1 MNPLGARDSPHPEI
15 VELLTEE
22 TSRDTRPSTTEHRNP
37 ALGVPRFMR
46 ETAATMNRSRM
57 DESHENSAP
66 EQPSRA
72 TAPTSQ
78 TKETLERRASGLPR
92 AHGKNNLFDR
102 DVRIP
107 GRYPSL
113 GHTDSVQQPL
123 DISDDS
129 DDELPTTITT
139 RKKGVAFIDHR
150 ADLSSPLG
158 IRYPLMSEQ
167 RRYSRQSQAEVDT
180 DYFSEAWLSP
190 GPAASLEPLVEHAY
204 ERAQFERQPS
214 TSYVIPRE
222 DNVTTFD
229 LWENDA
235 QGNPQRKDSLHTTPI
250 GHTNN
255 DQSKAL
261 NRLYDQIRD
270 MWRDLGNERKHS
282 DQLGEQLLARD
293 KVIENLHSKDQETQD
308 ILEGYKGDVADTQ
321 AVLKNCQDQLQS
333 SVATVARLT
342 EELRDAR
349 GSAHEDYQQAQ
360 NQAENLAARKS
371 AYKDKYRQEH
381 DAHRATLENMKKLQA
396 KLKQATAK
404 VSRSARRGH
413 TGPSPPDS
421 SDSEGDDANSPL
433 PALSR
438 QGQRGTQST
447 KNRYSD
453 DEEYDHRRHPRPKKP
468 EPEAFSGN
476 GTTSA
481 DYLKWKMDVT
491 DWFADYPYEFASET
505 KKLSYIRQKT
515 KDKAFGCLQHG
526 YLEPG
531 AEFAHSNEAWSIL
544 DSVYKSLNTS
554 IEAQSWYESL
564 NSTMKPTESMGEY
577 IARFNVGTSALRW
590 PDTLKIQFMRNRL
603 PVWWRDMTAMK
614 VLESSLT
621 YLDFCQ
627 TLRLLEQSNPQR
639 ATTTGNRRGNQSLE
653 GGGGGGAGGNK
664 STPSN
669 GPRNGGSSSGSGPRG
684 RSDIQVK
691 VLRHLNRCFNCL
703 KKNHTFKAT
712 GGYCSKEPVASFDSY
727 PEVQD
732 ALEKAIANNGV
743 PVGEPARPK
752 VKGAAASGPPR
763 HEKPPPVQPPAH
775 PLIPPAPSV
784 EDSEEEEELH
794 PNRFVDDS
802 LTLALS
808 PTVEVSS
815 DDESDPDPTLQAIAN
830 RVKALKQQSQTG
842 SRITVSAIA
851 AAAIRGDKYQPLV
864 GQQLVFKG
872 IISSHRSS
880 PQHVEIMG
888 DTGCASLFIDSSHA
902 RAHKYDL
909 ISLSQPATLEL
920 ADGSLVAGVTH
931 MARVTVTFGTHTEDV
946 LAYVTKLSGVQMI
959 LGTPWFQTHEPRVN
973 WKDMS
978 LSFDSEHCL
987 INCIHDH
994 RPCHTQSSR
1003 HHKQPLPQVPDPCR
1017 KVARHPKAPPPID
1030 VAFISSRVAAAAVC
1044 HDQDICITSYDE
1056 IGRIAELSDKEWED
1070 TQHLRAAGAKVLPED
1085 YENYAA
1091 VRLAGVC
1098 LGDNPCDLGSVLT
1111 LMQESGEGASLSTST
1126 MLVGLARFS
1135 LKGTHDPYDDIEG
1148 ADDRPLDDVLLEL
1161 CLSDPRLR
1169 DVKTALASNDRRIPH
1184 YLIAEGIRMELADLE
1199 ASNDGKLFIG
1209 NGRLVVPFSEKL
1221 RTRIIAHIHN
1231 SLPGGH
1237 GGRTTTYQQV
1247 SQWYYW
1253 QGMTNTIAR
1262 FTNNCL
1268 TCDAAP
1274 PEVHLGNDGVTEYVV
1289 SQVLDS
1295 RIRRN
1300 LVDPH
1305 TGERGLLQYKV
1316 EWVGDDQSE
1325 PWQPY
1330 HNLRSCKESVQD
1342 FHSRNPG
1349 RPGPHATFHDYDD
1362 DGQLA
1367 IALLQLLDSK
1377 YSNKFAPQSEL

>member
-1 MNPLGARDSPHPEI
+1 MDNLMHNTLEEIATWVRTVELPGTQSQQAETETFYEDDTTQEESPRTQKTRYHQGRKVVEAYLTPPPTPPPVALLVQGEVNNEDMTNMSNQSTSMTSPWAAAFMAGTESGHIGSLINWDSSSAKKPRSEIELKEVQEQLEGLIIFKYLTYVRPLHVIAVTEHWPNGAPHEKRPVEQVMNPLGARDSPHPEI

-102 DVRIP
+102 D
-107 GRYPSL
+107 
-113 GHTDSVQQPL
+113 QPL

-321 AVLKNCQDQLQS
+321 AVLRTARTNFSLPS
-333 SVATVARLT
+333 LHSATRA
-342 EELRDAR
+342 
-349 GSAHEDYQQAQ
+349 AHEDYQQAQ

-413 TGPSPPDS
+413 TGPSPDS

-433 PALSR
+433 PALSPR
-438 QGQRGTQST
+438 VRSP
-447 KNRYSD
+447 SP
-453 DEEYDHRRHPRPKKP
+453 PRPKKP

-653 GGGGGGAGGNK
+653 AG
-664 STPSN
+664 
-669 GPRNGGSSSGSGPRG
+669 R
-684 RSDIQVK
+684 
-691 VLRHLNRCFNCL
+691 L
-703 KKNHTFKAT
+703 
-712 GGYCSKEPVASFDSY
+712 FDSY

-752 VKGAAASGPPR
+752 VKGAAAS
-763 HEKPPPVQPPAH
+763 VT
-775 PLIPPAPSV
+775 S
-784 EDSEEEEELH
+784 
-794 PNRFVDDS
+794 
-802 LTLALS
+802 T
-808 PTVEVSS
+808 
-815 DDESDPDPTLQAIAN
+815 
-830 RVKALKQQSQTG
+830 
-842 SRITVSAIA
+842 
-851 AAAIRGDKYQPLV
+851 
-864 GQQLVFKG
+864 
-872 IISSHRSS
+872 S
-880 PQHVEIMG
+880 PQ
-888 DTGCASLFIDSSHA
+888 
-902 RAHKYDL
+902 
-909 ISLSQPATLEL
+909 P
-920 ADGSLVAGVTH
+920 
-931 MARVTVTFGTHTEDV
+931 
-946 LAYVTKLSGVQMI
+946 
-959 LGTPWFQTHEPRVN
+959 
-973 WKDMS
+973 
-978 LSFDSEHCL
+978 SE
-987 INCIHDH
+987 N
-994 RPCHTQSSR
+994 
-1003 HHKQPLPQVPDPCR
+1003 
-1017 KVARHPKAPPPID
+1017 A
-1030 VAFISSRVAAAAVC
+1030 
-1044 HDQDICITSYDE
+1044 
-1056 IGRIAELSDKEWED
+1056 
-1070 TQHLRAAGAKVLPED
+1070 
-1085 YENYAA
+1085 
-1091 VRLAGVC
+1091 
-1098 LGDNPCDLGSVLT
+1098 
-1111 LMQESGEGASLSTST
+1111 
-1126 MLVGLARFS
+1126 
-1135 LKGTHDPYDDIEG
+1135 
-1148 ADDRPLDDVLLEL
+1148 
-1161 CLSDPRLR
+1161 
-1169 DVKTALASNDRRIPH
+1169 
-1184 YLIAEGIRMELADLE
+1184 
-1199 ASNDGKLFIG
+1199 
-1209 NGRLVVPFSEKL
+1209 
-1221 RTRIIAHIHN
+1221 
-1231 SLPGGH
+1231 
-1237 GGRTTTYQQV
+1237 
-1247 SQWYYW
+1247 
-1253 QGMTNTIAR
+1253 
-1262 FTNNCL
+1262 
-1268 TCDAAP
+1268 
-1274 PEVHLGNDGVTEYVV
+1274 
-1289 SQVLDS
+1289 
-1295 RIRRN
+1295 
-1300 LVDPH
+1300 
-1305 TGERGLLQYKV
+1305 
-1316 EWVGDDQSE
+1316 
-1325 PWQPY
+1325 
-1330 HNLRSCKESVQD
+1330 
-1342 FHSRNPG
+1342 
-1349 RPGPHATFHDYDD
+1349 
-1362 DGQLA
+1362 
-1367 IALLQLLDSK
+1367 
-1377 YSNKFAPQSEL
+1377 

>member
-308 ILEGYKGDVADTQ
+308 ILEGYKGD
-321 AVLKNCQDQLQS
+321 
-333 SVATVARLT
+333 
-342 EELRDAR
+342 
-349 GSAHEDYQQAQ
+349 
-360 NQAENLAARKS
+360 
-371 AYKDKYRQEH
+371 
-381 DAHRATLENMKKLQA
+381 
-396 KLKQATAK
+396 
-404 VSRSARRGH
+404 
-413 TGPSPPDS
+413 
-421 SDSEGDDANSPL
+421 
-433 PALSR
+433 
-438 QGQRGTQST
+438 
-447 KNRYSD
+447 
-453 DEEYDHRRHPRPKKP
+453 
-468 EPEAFSGN
+468 
-476 GTTSA
+476 
-481 DYLKWKMDVT
+481 
-491 DWFADYPYEFASET
+491 
-505 KKLSYIRQKT
+505 
-515 KDKAFGCLQHG
+515 
-526 YLEPG
+526 
-531 AEFAHSNEAWSIL
+531 
-544 DSVYKSLNTS
+544 
-554 IEAQSWYESL
+554 
-564 NSTMKPTESMGEY
+564 
-577 IARFNVGTSALRW
+577 
-590 PDTLKIQFMRNRL
+590 
-603 PVWWRDMTAMK
+603 
-614 VLESSLT
+614 
-621 YLDFCQ
+621 
-627 TLRLLEQSNPQR
+627 
-639 ATTTGNRRGNQSLE
+639 
-653 GGGGGGAGGNK
+653 
-664 STPSN
+664 
-669 GPRNGGSSSGSGPRG
+669 
-684 RSDIQVK
+684 
-691 VLRHLNRCFNCL
+691 
-703 KKNHTFKAT
+703 
-712 GGYCSKEPVASFDSY
+712 
-727 PEVQD
+727 
-732 ALEKAIANNGV
+732 
-743 PVGEPARPK
+743 
-752 VKGAAASGPPR
+752 
-763 HEKPPPVQPPAH
+763 
-775 PLIPPAPSV
+775 
-784 EDSEEEEELH
+784 
-794 PNRFVDDS
+794 
-802 LTLALS
+802 
-808 PTVEVSS
+808 
-815 DDESDPDPTLQAIAN
+815 
-830 RVKALKQQSQTG
+830 
-842 SRITVSAIA
+842 
-851 AAAIRGDKYQPLV
+851 
-864 GQQLVFKG
+864 
-872 IISSHRSS
+872 
-880 PQHVEIMG
+880 
-888 DTGCASLFIDSSHA
+888 
-902 RAHKYDL
+902 
-909 ISLSQPATLEL
+909 
-920 ADGSLVAGVTH
+920 
-931 MARVTVTFGTHTEDV
+931 
-946 LAYVTKLSGVQMI
+946 
-959 LGTPWFQTHEPRVN
+959 
-973 WKDMS
+973 
-978 LSFDSEHCL
+978 
-987 INCIHDH
+987 
-994 RPCHTQSSR
+994 
-1003 HHKQPLPQVPDPCR
+1003 
-1017 KVARHPKAPPPID
+1017 
-1030 VAFISSRVAAAAVC
+1030 
-1044 HDQDICITSYDE
+1044 
-1056 IGRIAELSDKEWED
+1056 
-1070 TQHLRAAGAKVLPED
+1070 
-1085 YENYAA
+1085 
-1091 VRLAGVC
+1091 
-1098 LGDNPCDLGSVLT
+1098 
-1111 LMQESGEGASLSTST
+1111 
-1126 MLVGLARFS
+1126 
-1135 LKGTHDPYDDIEG
+1135 
-1148 ADDRPLDDVLLEL
+1148 
-1161 CLSDPRLR
+1161 
-1169 DVKTALASNDRRIPH
+1169 
-1184 YLIAEGIRMELADLE
+1184 
-1199 ASNDGKLFIG
+1199 
-1209 NGRLVVPFSEKL
+1209 
-1221 RTRIIAHIHN
+1221 
-1231 SLPGGH
+1231 
-1237 GGRTTTYQQV
+1237 
-1247 SQWYYW
+1247 
-1253 QGMTNTIAR
+1253 
-1262 FTNNCL
+1262 
-1268 TCDAAP
+1268 AAP

>member
-1 MNPLGARDSPHPEI
+1 
-15 VELLTEE
+15 
-22 TSRDTRPSTTEHRNP
+22 
-37 ALGVPRFMR
+37 
-46 ETAATMNRSRM
+46 
-57 DESHENSAP
+57 
-66 EQPSRA
+66 
-72 TAPTSQ
+72 
-78 TKETLERRASGLPR
+78 
-92 AHGKNNLFDR
+92 
-102 DVRIP
+102 
-107 GRYPSL
+107 
-113 GHTDSVQQPL
+113 
-123 DISDDS
+123 
-129 DDELPTTITT
+129 
-139 RKKGVAFIDHR
+139 
-150 ADLSSPLG
+150 
-158 IRYPLMSEQ
+158 
-167 RRYSRQSQAEVDT
+167 
-180 DYFSEAWLSP
+180 
-190 GPAASLEPLVEHAY
+190 
-204 ERAQFERQPS
+204 
-214 TSYVIPRE
+214 
-222 DNVTTFD
+222 
-229 LWENDA
+229 
-235 QGNPQRKDSLHTTPI
+235 
-250 GHTNN
+250 
-255 DQSKAL
+255 AL
-261 NRLYDQIRD
+261 NRLPYDQIRD

-293 KVIENLHSKDQETQD
+293 KVIENLHSKDQETK
-308 ILEGYKGDVADTQ
+308 ISLRVTR
-321 AVLKNCQDQLQS
+321 
-333 SVATVARLT
+333 ATSLTHRL
-342 EELRDAR
+342 
-349 GSAHEDYQQAQ
+349 SATRAKRSRRLPAGQ

-577 IARFNVGTSALRW
+577 IARFN
-590 PDTLKIQFMRNRL
+590 FMRNRL

-851 AAAIRGDKYQPLV
+851 AAAIRGDNGRRYPY
-864 GQQLVFKG
+864 G
-872 IISSHRSS
+872 
-880 PQHVEIMG
+880 
-888 DTGCASLFIDSSHA
+888 
-902 RAHKYDL
+902 
-909 ISLSQPATLEL
+909 
-920 ADGSLVAGVTH
+920 
-931 MARVTVTFGTHTEDV
+931 RVTVTFGTHTEDV

-1085 YENYAA
+1085 YEKFRDKMERPHMTRQEILKRLPKTILGSNRWGGSYAA

-1268 TCDAAP
+1268 TCKRSKVNRTAKHSLLHPLPVPTQYWDDISIDFITPLPKSTWCGHSYQHIMVVVDRLSKMKKFIAMENLEVPTVVDKFMEYIWKEEGYPRTLVSDRGRQFTSHFWNRLCAQVGTHPKLSTSHHPETDGQTENANADLKQYLRAYVNYLQTDWAQLLPLAEFEANSAISTATGLSPFLATKGRQPRSGLEPAHLLRPLNNHPTIAQQQRNADALAQRIDTTRTFLRQQILWAQDKMKEFADANRYPAPRFDVGDWVMLNARHIKTERPVKSLDHKNIGPYQITRVIDNMAYELDLPPQLKAIFPAFHPWLLQPYEDDALPGQPRPGDAAP

>member
-1 MNPLGARDSPHPEI
+1 
-15 VELLTEE
+15 
-22 TSRDTRPSTTEHRNP
+22 
-37 ALGVPRFMR
+37 
-46 ETAATMNRSRM
+46 
-57 DESHENSAP
+57 
-66 EQPSRA
+66 
-72 TAPTSQ
+72 
-78 TKETLERRASGLPR
+78 
-92 AHGKNNLFDR
+92 
-102 DVRIP
+102 
-107 GRYPSL
+107 
-113 GHTDSVQQPL
+113 
-123 DISDDS
+123 
-129 DDELPTTITT
+129 
-139 RKKGVAFIDHR
+139 
-150 ADLSSPLG
+150 
-158 IRYPLMSEQ
+158 
-167 RRYSRQSQAEVDT
+167 
-180 DYFSEAWLSP
+180 
-190 GPAASLEPLVEHAY
+190 
-204 ERAQFERQPS
+204 
-214 TSYVIPRE
+214 
-222 DNVTTFD
+222 
-229 LWENDA
+229 
-235 QGNPQRKDSLHTTPI
+235 
-250 GHTNN
+250 
-255 DQSKAL
+255 
-261 NRLYDQIRD
+261 

-293 KVIENLHSKDQETQD
+293 K
-308 ILEGYKGDVADTQ
+308 

-453 DEEYDHRRHPRPKKP
+453 DEEYDHRRHPRLKKP
-468 EPEAFSGN
+468 KPKAFSSN
-476 GTTSA
+476 STTSA

-590 PDTLKIQFMRNRL
+590 PDTLKIQFMRNQL
-603 PVWWRDMTAMK
+603 P
-614 VLESSLT
+614 
-621 YLDFCQ
+621 
-627 TLRLLEQSNPQR
+627 SNPQR

-815 DDESDPDPTLQAIAN
+815 DDESDPDPTL
-830 RVKALKQQSQTG
+830 
-842 SRITVSAIA
+842 
-851 AAAIRGDKYQPLV
+851 
-864 GQQLVFKG
+864 
-872 IISSHRSS
+872 
-880 PQHVEIMG
+880 
-888 DTGCASLFIDSSHA
+888 
-902 RAHKYDL
+902 
-909 ISLSQPATLEL
+909 
-920 ADGSLVAGVTH
+920 
-931 MARVTVTFGTHTEDV
+931 
-946 LAYVTKLSGVQMI
+946 
-959 LGTPWFQTHEPRVN
+959 
-973 WKDMS
+973 
-978 LSFDSEHCL
+978 
-987 INCIHDH
+987 
-994 RPCHTQSSR
+994 
-1003 HHKQPLPQVPDPCR
+1003 
-1017 KVARHPKAPPPID
+1017 
-1030 VAFISSRVAAAAVC
+1030 
-1044 HDQDICITSYDE
+1044 
-1056 IGRIAELSDKEWED
+1056 
-1070 TQHLRAAGAKVLPED
+1070 
-1085 YENYAA
+1085 
-1091 VRLAGVC
+1091 
-1098 LGDNPCDLGSVLT
+1098 
-1111 LMQESGEGASLSTST
+1111 
-1126 MLVGLARFS
+1126 
-1135 LKGTHDPYDDIEG
+1135 
-1148 ADDRPLDDVLLEL
+1148 
-1161 CLSDPRLR
+1161 
-1169 DVKTALASNDRRIPH
+1169 
-1184 YLIAEGIRMELADLE
+1184 
-1199 ASNDGKLFIG
+1199 
-1209 NGRLVVPFSEKL
+1209 
-1221 RTRIIAHIHN
+1221 
-1231 SLPGGH
+1231 
-1237 GGRTTTYQQV
+1237 
-1247 SQWYYW
+1247 
-1253 QGMTNTIAR
+1253 
-1262 FTNNCL
+1262 
-1268 TCDAAP
+1268 
-1274 PEVHLGNDGVTEYVV
+1274 
-1289 SQVLDS
+1289 
-1295 RIRRN
+1295 
-1300 LVDPH
+1300 
-1305 TGERGLLQYKV
+1305 
-1316 EWVGDDQSE
+1316 
-1325 PWQPY
+1325 
-1330 HNLRSCKESVQD
+1330 
-1342 FHSRNPG
+1342 
-1349 RPGPHATFHDYDD
+1349 
-1362 DGQLA
+1362 
-1367 IALLQLLDSK
+1367 
-1377 YSNKFAPQSEL
+1377 

>member
-413 TGPSPPDS
+413 TGPSPQTHRTLKATMPTVLYQPSLAKVSAALSLRKIDTPMTKS
-421 SDSEGDDANSPL
+421 TITVATPAQRNLNLRHSPVMAPL
-433 PALSR
+433 PPTILSGR
-438 QGQRGTQST
+438 WTSPIGLLIIPTSSPQ
-447 KNRYSD
+447 K
-453 DEEYDHRRHPRPKKP
+453 PRSL
-468 EPEAFSGN
+468 A
-476 GTTSA
+476 TSA
-481 DYLKWKMDVT
+481 RRPRTRLSD
-491 DWFADYPYEFASET
+491 AS
-505 KKLSYIRQKT
+505 
-515 KDKAFGCLQHG
+515 
-526 YLEPG
+526 
-531 AEFAHSNEAWSIL
+531 
-544 DSVYKSLNTS
+544 
-554 IEAQSWYESL
+554 
-564 NSTMKPTESMGEY
+564 SMG
-577 IARFNVGTSALRW
+577 TSNLELSSR
-590 PDTLKIQFMRNRL
+590 TVTRL
-603 PVWWRDMTAMK
+603 G
-614 VLESSLT
+614 L
-621 YLDFCQ
+621 
-627 TLRLLEQSNPQR
+627 
-639 ATTTGNRRGNQSLE
+639 
-653 GGGGGGAGGNK
+653 
-664 STPSN
+664 
-669 GPRNGGSSSGSGPRG
+669 
-684 RSDIQVK
+684 
-691 VLRHLNRCFNCL
+691 
-703 KKNHTFKAT
+703 
-712 GGYCSKEPVASFDSY
+712 
-727 PEVQD
+727 
-732 ALEKAIANNGV
+732 
-743 PVGEPARPK
+743 
-752 VKGAAASGPPR
+752 
-763 HEKPPPVQPPAH
+763 
-775 PLIPPAPSV
+775 
-784 EDSEEEEELH
+784 
-794 PNRFVDDS
+794 S
-802 LTLALS
+802 LTLS
-808 PTVEVSS
+808 
-815 DDESDPDPTLQAIAN
+815 I
-830 RVKALKQQSQTG
+830 
-842 SRITVSAIA
+842 SR
-851 AAAIRGDKYQPLV
+851 
-864 GQQLVFKG
+864 
-872 IISSHRSS
+872 
-880 PQHVEIMG
+880 
-888 DTGCASLFIDSSHA
+888 
-902 RAHKYDL
+902 
-909 ISLSQPATLEL
+909 
-920 ADGSLVAGVTH
+920 
-931 MARVTVTFGTHTEDV
+931 
-946 LAYVTKLSGVQMI
+946 
-959 LGTPWFQTHEPRVN
+959 
-973 WKDMS
+973 
-978 LSFDSEHCL
+978 
-987 INCIHDH
+987 
-994 RPCHTQSSR
+994 
-1003 HHKQPLPQVPDPCR
+1003 
-1017 KVARHPKAPPPID
+1017 
-1030 VAFISSRVAAAAVC
+1030 
-1044 HDQDICITSYDE
+1044 
-1056 IGRIAELSDKEWED
+1056 
-1070 TQHLRAAGAKVLPED
+1070 
-1085 YENYAA
+1085 
-1091 VRLAGVC
+1091 
-1098 LGDNPCDLGSVLT
+1098 
-1111 LMQESGEGASLSTST
+1111 
-1126 MLVGLARFS
+1126 
-1135 LKGTHDPYDDIEG
+1135 
-1148 ADDRPLDDVLLEL
+1148 
-1161 CLSDPRLR
+1161 
-1169 DVKTALASNDRRIPH
+1169 
-1184 YLIAEGIRMELADLE
+1184 
-1199 ASNDGKLFIG
+1199 
-1209 NGRLVVPFSEKL
+1209 
-1221 RTRIIAHIHN
+1221 
-1231 SLPGGH
+1231 
-1237 GGRTTTYQQV
+1237 
-1247 SQWYYW
+1247 
-1253 QGMTNTIAR
+1253 
-1262 FTNNCL
+1262 
-1268 TCDAAP
+1268 
-1274 PEVHLGNDGVTEYVV
+1274 
-1289 SQVLDS
+1289 
-1295 RIRRN
+1295 
-1300 LVDPH
+1300 
-1305 TGERGLLQYKV
+1305 
-1316 EWVGDDQSE
+1316 
-1325 PWQPY
+1325 
-1330 HNLRSCKESVQD
+1330 
-1342 FHSRNPG
+1342 
-1349 RPGPHATFHDYDD
+1349 
-1362 DGQLA
+1362 
-1367 IALLQLLDSK
+1367 
-1377 YSNKFAPQSEL
+1377 

>member
-102 DVRIP
+102 D
-107 GRYPSL
+107 
-113 GHTDSVQQPL
+113 QPL

-167 RRYSRQSQAEVDT
+167 RRYSRQSQAERG
-180 DYFSEAWLSP
+180 SP

-413 TGPSPPDS
+413 TGPSPDS

-453 DEEYDHRRHPRPKKP
+453 DEEYDHRRHPAQRNLNLRHSP
-468 EPEAFSGN
+468 
-476 GTTSA
+476 
-481 DYLKWKMDVT
+481 
-491 DWFADYPYEFASET
+491 FASET

-664 STPSN
+664 STPLTDP
-669 GPRNGGSSSGSGPRG
+669 GT
-684 RSDIQVK
+684 

-752 VKGAAASGPPR
+752 VKGAAAS
-763 HEKPPPVQPPAH
+763 VT
-775 PLIPPAPSV
+775 S
-784 EDSEEEEELH
+784 
-794 PNRFVDDS
+794 
-802 LTLALS
+802 T
-808 PTVEVSS
+808 
-815 DDESDPDPTLQAIAN
+815 
-830 RVKALKQQSQTG
+830 
-842 SRITVSAIA
+842 
-851 AAAIRGDKYQPLV
+851 
-864 GQQLVFKG
+864 
-872 IISSHRSS
+872 S
-880 PQHVEIMG
+880 PQ
-888 DTGCASLFIDSSHA
+888 
-902 RAHKYDL
+902 
-909 ISLSQPATLEL
+909 P
-920 ADGSLVAGVTH
+920 
-931 MARVTVTFGTHTEDV
+931 
-946 LAYVTKLSGVQMI
+946 
-959 LGTPWFQTHEPRVN
+959 
-973 WKDMS
+973 
-978 LSFDSEHCL
+978 SE
-987 INCIHDH
+987 N
-994 RPCHTQSSR
+994 
-1003 HHKQPLPQVPDPCR
+1003 
-1017 KVARHPKAPPPID
+1017 A
-1030 VAFISSRVAAAAVC
+1030 
-1044 HDQDICITSYDE
+1044 
-1056 IGRIAELSDKEWED
+1056 
-1070 TQHLRAAGAKVLPED
+1070 
-1085 YENYAA
+1085 
-1091 VRLAGVC
+1091 
-1098 LGDNPCDLGSVLT
+1098 
-1111 LMQESGEGASLSTST
+1111 
-1126 MLVGLARFS
+1126 
-1135 LKGTHDPYDDIEG
+1135 
-1148 ADDRPLDDVLLEL
+1148 
-1161 CLSDPRLR
+1161 
-1169 DVKTALASNDRRIPH
+1169 
-1184 YLIAEGIRMELADLE
+1184 
-1199 ASNDGKLFIG
+1199 
-1209 NGRLVVPFSEKL
+1209 
-1221 RTRIIAHIHN
+1221 
-1231 SLPGGH
+1231 
-1237 GGRTTTYQQV
+1237 
-1247 SQWYYW
+1247 
-1253 QGMTNTIAR
+1253 
-1262 FTNNCL
+1262 
-1268 TCDAAP
+1268 
-1274 PEVHLGNDGVTEYVV
+1274 
-1289 SQVLDS
+1289 
-1295 RIRRN
+1295 
-1300 LVDPH
+1300 
-1305 TGERGLLQYKV
+1305 
-1316 EWVGDDQSE
+1316 
-1325 PWQPY
+1325 
-1330 HNLRSCKESVQD
+1330 
-1342 FHSRNPG
+1342 
-1349 RPGPHATFHDYDD
+1349 
-1362 DGQLA
+1362 
-1367 IALLQLLDSK
+1367 
-1377 YSNKFAPQSEL
+1377 

>member
-1 MNPLGARDSPHPEI
+1 MNPLGLVTPHPEI

-37 ALGVPRFMR
+37 ALGVLPR
-46 ETAATMNRSRM
+46 ELS
-57 DESHENSAP
+57 P

-78 TKETLERRASGLPR
+78 TKETLERRASGLPE
-92 AHGKNNLFDR
+92 HGKNNLFDR
-102 DVRIP
+102 D
-107 GRYPSL
+107 
-113 GHTDSVQQPL
+113 QPL

-282 DQLGEQLLARD
+282 D
-293 KVIENLHSKDQETQD
+293 HKDQETQD

-349 GSAHEDYQQAQ
+349 SAHEDYQQAQ

-413 TGPSPPDS
+413 TGPSPDS

-438 QGQRGTQST
+438 QVRSP
-447 KNRYSD
+447 SP
-453 DEEYDHRRHPRPKKP
+453 PRPKKP

-653 GGGGGGAGGNK
+653 GGGAAEQAAI
-664 STPSN
+664 SPLSN

-691 VLRHLNRCFNCL
+691 VLPGRL
-703 KKNHTFKAT
+703 
-712 GGYCSKEPVASFDSY
+712 FDSY

-752 VKGAAASGPPR
+752 VKGAAAS
-763 HEKPPPVQPPAH
+763 VT
-775 PLIPPAPSV
+775 S
-784 EDSEEEEELH
+784 
-794 PNRFVDDS
+794 
-802 LTLALS
+802 T
-808 PTVEVSS
+808 
-815 DDESDPDPTLQAIAN
+815 
-830 RVKALKQQSQTG
+830 
-842 SRITVSAIA
+842 
-851 AAAIRGDKYQPLV
+851 
-864 GQQLVFKG
+864 
-872 IISSHRSS
+872 S
-880 PQHVEIMG
+880 PQ
-888 DTGCASLFIDSSHA
+888 
-902 RAHKYDL
+902 
-909 ISLSQPATLEL
+909 P
-920 ADGSLVAGVTH
+920 
-931 MARVTVTFGTHTEDV
+931 
-946 LAYVTKLSGVQMI
+946 
-959 LGTPWFQTHEPRVN
+959 
-973 WKDMS
+973 
-978 LSFDSEHCL
+978 SE
-987 INCIHDH
+987 N
-994 RPCHTQSSR
+994 
-1003 HHKQPLPQVPDPCR
+1003 
-1017 KVARHPKAPPPID
+1017 A
-1030 VAFISSRVAAAAVC
+1030 
-1044 HDQDICITSYDE
+1044 
-1056 IGRIAELSDKEWED
+1056 
-1070 TQHLRAAGAKVLPED
+1070 
-1085 YENYAA
+1085 
-1091 VRLAGVC
+1091 
-1098 LGDNPCDLGSVLT
+1098 
-1111 LMQESGEGASLSTST
+1111 
-1126 MLVGLARFS
+1126 
-1135 LKGTHDPYDDIEG
+1135 
-1148 ADDRPLDDVLLEL
+1148 
-1161 CLSDPRLR
+1161 
-1169 DVKTALASNDRRIPH
+1169 
-1184 YLIAEGIRMELADLE
+1184 
-1199 ASNDGKLFIG
+1199 
-1209 NGRLVVPFSEKL
+1209 
-1221 RTRIIAHIHN
+1221 
-1231 SLPGGH
+1231 
-1237 GGRTTTYQQV
+1237 
-1247 SQWYYW
+1247 
-1253 QGMTNTIAR
+1253 
-1262 FTNNCL
+1262 
-1268 TCDAAP
+1268 
-1274 PEVHLGNDGVTEYVV
+1274 
-1289 SQVLDS
+1289 
-1295 RIRRN
+1295 
-1300 LVDPH
+1300 
-1305 TGERGLLQYKV
+1305 
-1316 EWVGDDQSE
+1316 
-1325 PWQPY
+1325 
-1330 HNLRSCKESVQD
+1330 
-1342 FHSRNPG
+1342 
-1349 RPGPHATFHDYDD
+1349 
-1362 DGQLA
+1362 
-1367 IALLQLLDSK
+1367 
-1377 YSNKFAPQSEL
+1377 